1 MIKIIYFASIREAL
15 NLADEMIELPDTV
28 TTTGQLSSWLQQ
40 QRGDQWQSVLSNSS
54 VLVAVNQEMV
64 NSAHVIVD
72 GDEVAFFPPVTG
84 G

>member
-15 NLADEMIELPDTV
+15 NLADEMIALPDSV
-28 TTTGQLSSWLQQ
+28 STTGQLSSWLQQ
-40 QRGDQWQSVLSNSS
+40 ERGQQWQSVLSNSN
-54 VLVAVNQEMV
+54 VLIAVNQEMV
-64 NSAHVIVD
+64 NSTQVICD